1 MSLIVLNVTIFVYD
15 SSCNYLIFVYDSSCN
30 YLIFGLILAN
40 FLFLSIYYVA
50 LPRQMSRNRY
60 EREDK
65 IMRPK
70 KRELHELLYL
80 EIVKSGTFRLA
91 SVRCELNSRILQ
103 FLCMTEW
110 DGKE

>member
-1 MSLIVLNVTIFVYD
+1 MLQFLYD

-30 YLIFGLILAN
+30 YLILAF

-70 KRELHELLYL
+70 KRELHELHYL